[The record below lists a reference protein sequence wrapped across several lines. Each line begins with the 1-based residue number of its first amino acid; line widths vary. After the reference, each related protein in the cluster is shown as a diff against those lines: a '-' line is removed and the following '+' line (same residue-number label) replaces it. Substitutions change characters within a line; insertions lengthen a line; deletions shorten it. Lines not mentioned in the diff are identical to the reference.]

1 MAFVKKNNKEQVDV
15 ARVHITLTST
25 NPKAI
30 EKVCSDLLTR
40 SKENQVTVRGPM
52 RLPTRTLK
60 HTTRKTPCGNGTN
73 TWDTYEMKIY
83 KRAVYLLA
91 NEESVRKIMAI
102 ELPVGVDVDAVF
114 DKSRK

>member
-1 MAFVKKNNKEQVDV
+1 MAFVKKNTKEQTAD
-15 ARVHITLTST
+15 ARVHITLTSS
-25 NPKAI
+25 NPKSV

-40 SKENQVTVRGPM
+40 AKENNVTVRGPM
-52 RLPTRTLK
+52 RLPTRTLR

-73 TWDTYEMKIY
+73 TWDTYEMKIH

-91 NEESVRKIMAI
+91 NEDAVRKIMGI

-114 DKSRK
+114 AKK